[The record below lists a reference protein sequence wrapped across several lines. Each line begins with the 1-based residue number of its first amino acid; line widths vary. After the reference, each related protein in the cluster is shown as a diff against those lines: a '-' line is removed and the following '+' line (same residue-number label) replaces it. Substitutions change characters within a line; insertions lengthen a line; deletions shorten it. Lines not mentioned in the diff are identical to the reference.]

1 MALELNDHPFSS
13 YAWKGLIPFDE
24 TDTPFQLRILEEPEN
39 SAALTAIWPLGKLP
53 ERVDNGVAMIESRI
67 IVEHVALHLAPTDR
81 DAARE
86 VPMLDCVFDNHV
98 MNVMQPVVLAAIKQ
112 SDVAAACVIPHASHW
127 KAEDSIWHHETG
139 FGQCWGAAANQ
150 LVALG
155 ETG

>member
-1 MALELNDHPFSS
+1 MTVQLYDHPFSS

-39 SAALTAIWPLGKLP
+39 DAALTAIWPLGKLP
-53 ERVDNGVAMIESRI
+53 MLVDDGVAMIESRI
-67 IVEHVALHLAPTDR
+67 IVEHVAPHLAPTDR

-98 MNVMQPVVLAAIKQ
+98 MNVMPPVVLAAIKQ
-112 SDVAAACVIPHASHW
+112 SDVAAACAIPHASHW
-127 KAEDSIWHHETG
+127 KAEDSIWHHEMG
-139 FGQCWGAAANQ
+139 FGQCWHAAANQ

-155 ETG
+155 

>member
-1 MALELNDHPFSS
+1 MALELYDHPFSS

-39 SAALTAIWPLGKLP
+39 DAALTAIWPLGKRPML
-53 ERVDNGVAMIESRI
+53 VDDGVAMIESRI
-67 IVEHVALHLAPTDR
+67 IVEHVAPRLALTDR

-112 SDVAAACVIPHASHW
+112 SDVGAAPAIPHAWHW
-127 KAEDSIWHHETG
+127 KAEDSVRHHEMG
-139 FGQCWGAAANQ
+139 FGQCWGAAADQ